1 MSHETLPNW
10 LQRAAEHW
18 PERLALKQGGEQW
31 TFAELNQRARDLA
44 LRLAAAGVGA
54 GTRVAVL
61 AANSLEYA
69 ACVHALALVGAVLVP
84 LNTRL
89 ALEELRW
96 QLQDVRA
103 EVVLHDA
110 QHAPQTSELRQ
121 RIPVVQLD
129 TLARHAKGRPVLPRG
144 GAAALRAGSPPARR
158 GGPAQRGDAVPV
170 HAEEA
175 VALGESAALD
185 RGPVWRAAAPQYPGS
200 TLRGEIDLGATQAIV
215 YTSGTTGRPKGA
227 LITFGMQWWSAV
239 GSALHLGMRP
249 DDCWLAC
256 LPLYHIGGLA
266 MLLKNV
272 IYGVPVLVFER
283 FDAVAV
289 NLAITAEG
297 VTHISVVA
305 AMLQRMLDALDATAG
320 AGARYPA
327 SLRCV
332 LLGGGPAPR
341 PLLEDCVRRGIPV
354 AQTYGLTESCSQ
366 AATLSPADAL
376 RKLGS
381 AGRPLASVQLRVVH
395 DGAPAGANQA
405 GEIEL
410 RGPTITPGYADRP
423 EATAQALRNG
433 WLSTGDIG
441 YLDEEG
447 YLYVLDRRSDL
458 IVSGGENV
466 YPAEIEAV
474 LLDHPQVLEAG
485 VCGVADERWG
495 RAPLAFVHP
504 RPGLTPSTDELRA
517 FLAER
522 LAHYKVP
529 REIHLVGPL
538 PRSAAGKLLRR
549 DLPRLLA
556 AEGE

>member
-1 MSHETLPNW
+1 MSHEMLPDW
-10 LQRAAEHW
+10 LQRAAENW
-18 PERLALKQGGEQW
+18 PDRLALKQGAEQW
-31 TFAELNQRARDLA
+31 TFAKLNQRARDLA
-44 LRLAAAGVGA
+44 LRLPAAGVGA

-61 AANSLEYA
+61 AANSLETA
-69 ACVHALALVGAVLVP
+69 ACVHALALVRAVLVP

-96 QLQDVRA
+96 QVQDVRA
-103 EVVLHDA
+103 EVLLHDGR
-110 QHAPQTSELRQ
+110 HATQAREIRQRLPELRLYSWAS
-121 RIPVVQLD
+121 R
-129 TLARHAKGRPVLPRG
+129 AKGRAVLPQG
-144 GAAALRAGSPPARR
+144 GAALRRDSNLPARS
-158 GGPAQRGDAVPV
+158 GESAQRGSAVPA
-170 HAEEA
+170 HAERA
-175 VALGESAALD
+175 VALG
-185 RGPVWRAAAPQYPGS
+185 RRAPAPQHRAS

-215 YTSGTTGRPKGA
+215 YTSGTTGRAKGA

-239 GSALHLGMRP
+239 GSVLHLGLRP

-256 LPLYHIGGLA
+256 LPFYHIGGLA

-272 IYGVPVLVFER
+272 MYGVPVLVFER
-283 FDAVAV
+283 FDAAAV
-289 NLAITAEG
+289 NTAITAEG
-297 VTHISVVA
+297 VTHLSVVA
-305 AMLQRMLDALDATAG
+305 AMLQRMLDALDAAAG
-320 AGARYPA
+320 TGARYPA

-341 PLLEDCVRRGIPV
+341 PLLEDCARRGIPV

-366 AATLSPADAL
+366 VATLSPADAL

-381 AGRPLASVQLRVVH
+381 AGRPLASVQLRVVR
-395 DGAPAGANQA
+395 DGALAGANEA

-410 RGPTITPGYADRP
+410 RGPTITPGYADQP
-423 EATAQALRNG
+423 EATAQVLRNG

-474 LLDHPQVLEAG
+474 LLTHPQVLEAG

-495 RAPLAFVHP
+495 WAALAFVQP
-504 RPGLTPSTDELRA
+504 RPGTAPSTDELRA

-538 PRSAAGKLLRR
+538 PRTAAGKLMRR
-549 DLPRLLA
+549 EMPKLLA
-556 AEGE
+556 AAGE